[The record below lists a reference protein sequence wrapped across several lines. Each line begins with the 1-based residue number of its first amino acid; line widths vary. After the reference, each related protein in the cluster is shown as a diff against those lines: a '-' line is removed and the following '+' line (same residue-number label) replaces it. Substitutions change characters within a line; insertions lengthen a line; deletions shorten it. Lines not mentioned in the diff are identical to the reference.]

1 MILTLNEIS
10 YLSASFKGENPLSP
24 FSNITVTPDGSEYN
38 TLCEKGIIVND
49 AYEEKALDILLQL
62 KKPEMSASLIIKND
76 FYLVQKNTYRIG
88 ERLILAENSEGAF
101 KISEPK
107 ELTDVLIDIRQC
119 LGMSEM
125 IPTNV
130 SGIFTPDELLVFFAL
145 VDIYRKNTLVGY
157 VEGEIPEIKIGES
170 DILNTFSDGYANG
183 LAKTILESY
192 SLKVP
197 DAAELG
203 NVLNSLKERGYI
215 EVGTDIKLTQVYE
228 VFARNFLIPENV
240 ILHEMLEV
248 DKNGDL
254 LAESS
259 MALSA
264 GIHDIVSLIFDGE
277 NFLLTTP
284 SAAELARS
292 ILITL
297 SCLPFKKE
305 EEKEESEKPEAA
317 ASPAVPDAAAPAAQH
332 QTVTAQPAAAQPAGG
347 SWKCSC
353 GNVNDGNF
361 CIICGSKRPKAN
373 NSK

>member
-1 MILTLNEIS
+1 MILTPKEIS
-10 YLSASFKGENPLSP
+10 YLSASFKGQNPLSP
-24 FSNITVTPDGSEYN
+24 FSNITETPDGNEYDS
-38 TLCEKGIIVND
+38 LCEKGIIVNNGYD
-49 AYEEKALDILLQL
+49 EKALDMLQRL
-62 KKPEMSASLIIKND
+62 TNPEMSASLVIQSD
-76 FYLVQKNTYRIG
+76 FYLVQKFTYKTG
-88 ERLILAENSEGAF
+88 DRLILAENQKGALKFSE
-101 KISEPK
+101 SENFADV
-107 ELTDVLIDIRQC
+107 LTDIYKCV
-119 LGMSEM
+119 GMSDL
-125 IPTNV
+125 PTAHIAGV
-130 SGIFTPDELLVFFAL
+130 FTPEELLVFFAL
-145 VDIYRKNTLVGY
+145 VDIYRKNTLAGY
-157 VEGEIPEIKIGES
+157 VEGENPEIKIGES

-192 SLKVP
+192 NLKVP

-203 NVLNSLKERGYI
+203 NVLNPLKERGYI
-215 EVGTDIKLTQVYE
+215 ETETDIKLTQVYE
-228 VFARNFLIPENV
+228 IFARNFLIPKKY
-240 ILHEMLEV
+240 ILHEMLELGE
-248 DKNGDL
+248 NGNI

-305 EEKEESEKPEAA
+305 EEKEEPEKPEAA
-317 ASPAVPDAAAPAAQH
+317 ASPAAPDAAAPEAQH
-332 QTVTAQPAAAQPAGG
+332 QTVTAQPAPAQPADG

-361 CIICGSKRPKAN
+361 CIICGSKRP
-373 NSK
+373 